1 MPSSAEIPRIRELE
15 YYANLICH
23 IMLGTPSESDR
34 GRASLGRASV
44 AATFRE
50 VPQAKQDM
58 AVVTVSALTL
68 ATGGDTLSH
77 TQVLD
82 TRGDVQSPYKTAR
95 GGTLRLELSMVGDET
110 VGQGAVDDKHTDD
123 DLWGVGFVWRG
134 RTRAF
139 VRGDRKAGRSVSG
152 AVKRASTRVNFSRK
166 TFQAMCLS
174 VDRASFVT
182 CCVSRAWPEADSSCS
197 LCARS

>member
-77 TQVLD
+77 TQVD
-82 TRGDVQSPYKTAR
+82 TRGDVQSPYKTRAR
-95 GGTLRLELSMVGDET
+95 GARGDS
-110 VGQGAVDDKHTDD
+110 QA
-123 DLWGVGFVWRG
+123 
-134 RTRAF
+134 RAF
-139 VRGDRKAGRSVSG
+139 HGGR
-152 AVKRASTRVNFSRK
+152 
-166 TFQAMCLS
+166 
-174 VDRASFVT
+174 
-182 CCVSRAWPEADSSCS
+182 
-197 LCARS
+197 